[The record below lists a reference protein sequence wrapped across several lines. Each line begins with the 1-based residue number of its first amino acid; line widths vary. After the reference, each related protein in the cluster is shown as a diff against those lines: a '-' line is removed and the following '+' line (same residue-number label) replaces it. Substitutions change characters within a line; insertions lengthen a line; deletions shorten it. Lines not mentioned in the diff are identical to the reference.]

1 MVLKH
6 FSKHLDKSDDLKSD
20 NLKAEDIMGLID
32 LDEED

>member
-6 FSKHLDKSDDLKSD
+6 FSKHLDKSND
-20 NLKAEDIMGLID
+20 LKAEDIMDLTD